1 MQFFLDTAN
10 IDEIKE
16 CEELGLLDGITTN
29 PSLITKVLTKK
40 TEIYDRYKEICNICK
55 GKPVSCEVFS
65 DKYEDMLAEAQDLL
79 QIADNVCVKLPITLD
94 GLKVCRKITEQG
106 RMTNMTLCFTPM
118 QAVMCAKVGAT
129 FVSPF
134 IGRLDDIGNQ
144 GLELIAKIRQI
155 FNHYA
160 FDTMMLSASIR
171 STLHVEQVAEIGS
184 DVATM
189 PFKVIK
195 QLVKHP
201 LTDAGMKIFEEDL
214 KKLK

>member
-1 MQFFLDTAN
+1 M
-10 IDEIKE
+10 
-16 CEELGLLDGITTN
+16 DGITTN

-65 DKYEDMLAEAQDLL
+65 DKYEDMLAEAKDLL

-106 RMTNMTLCFTPM
+106 RMTNMTLCFTPA
-118 QAVMCAKVGAT
+118 QALLCAKVGAT

-134 IGRLDDIGNQ
+134 VGRLEDNGAKGI
-144 GLELIAKIRQI
+144 ELIQKIRTI
-155 FNHYA
+155 YDNYA
-160 FDTMMLSASIR
+160 FDTQILTASVR
-171 STLHVEQVAEIGS
+171 SVSHIEQVAEIGT

-189 PFKVIK
+189 SYGVMTKLFEHYLTTDGIK
-195 QLVKHP
+195 KFLV
-201 LTDAGMKIFEEDL
+201 DFN
-214 KKLK
+214 KLN